1 MVSMFGAEGDL
12 WKWKAKKKK
21 PPVVDFHLRLIVQ
34 HSSEE
39 GVVTK
44 LTLSPAAG
52 SLEISCGNASGAL
65 L

>member
-1 MVSMFGAEGDL
+1 MICGSGRQ
-12 WKWKAKKKK
+12 KKK

-39 GVVTK
+39 GAVTK

>member
-1 MVSMFGAEGDL
+1 MEVEG
-12 WKWKAKKKK
+12 KKNQ

-39 GVVTK
+39 GAVTR
-44 LTLSPAAG
+44 LTLSPAAD